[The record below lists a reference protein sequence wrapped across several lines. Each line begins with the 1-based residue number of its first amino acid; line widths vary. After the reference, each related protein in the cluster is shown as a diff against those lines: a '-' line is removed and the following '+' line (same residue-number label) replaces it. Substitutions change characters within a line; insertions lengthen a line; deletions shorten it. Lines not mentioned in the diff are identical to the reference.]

1 MKKILLLCAGGM
13 STSLLMNKMY
23 KAAKDINLEIEIDA
37 RPIGSVELYID
48 GVDIVLIGPQV
59 RYQKSQVDDLVKGR
73 IPVEIIDMKLY
84 GTMNGKVI
92 LENII
97 EKIGRE

>member
-1 MKKILLLCAGGM
+1 MKRILLLCAGGM

-23 KAAKDINLEIEIDA
+23 KAAKDINMEIEIDA
-37 RPIGSVELYID
+37 RPISAAELYVD
-48 GVDIVLIGPQV
+48 SVDIVLIGPQV
-59 RYQKSQVDDLVKGR
+59 RFQKDQVDKLVNGR

-92 LENII
+92 LENVIK
-97 EKIGRE
+97 KIGR

>member
-1 MKKILLLCAGGM
+1 MKKVLLLCSGGM

-23 KAAKDINLEIEIDA
+23 KAAKDINMEIEIEA
-37 RPIGSVELYID
+37 RSIQMAELYID
-48 GVDIVLIGPQV
+48 SVDIVLIGPQV
-59 RYQKSQVDDLVKGR
+59 RYLKGKVDKLVNGK

-92 LENII
+92 LEYVI
-97 EKIGRE
+97 EKIGI

>member
-13 STSLLMNKMY
+13 STSILMSKMY
-23 KAAKDINLEIEIDA
+23 KAAKEINLEIEIDA
-37 RPIGSVELYID
+37 RPISAAELYVD
-48 GVDIVLIGPQV
+48 SADIVLIGPQV
-59 RYQKSQVDDLVKGR
+59 RFQKDQVDKLVNGR

-92 LENII
+92 LDNVI
-97 EKIGRE
+97 EKIGR

>member
-23 KAAKDINLEIEIDA
+23 KAAEEINLEIEIDA
-37 RPIGSVELYID
+37 RPIGAAELYVD
-48 GVDIVLIGPQV
+48 SADIVLIGPQV
-59 RYQKSQVDDLVKGR
+59 RFQKAQVDKLVNGR

-92 LENII
+92 LDNVI
-97 EKIGRE
+97 EKIGR

>member
-23 KAAKDINLEIEIDA
+23 KAAKDINMEIEIDA
-37 RPIGSVELYID
+37 RPISAAELYVD
-48 GVDIVLIGPQV
+48 SVDIVLIGPQV
-59 RYQKSQVDDLVKGR
+59 RFQKGQVDKLVNGR

-92 LENII
+92 LENVIK
-97 EKIGRE
+97 KIGR